1 MCSSYRGE
9 LTIRSWE
16 LKGLWCPHKKCKLFQ
31 KTIYFLE
38 DKGSYWKQPKMHLFP
53 PPPQFKREGR
63 GTDVQN
69 TNKGV
74 ILKNS
79 SKINIINLVQL
90 AHVAHKNKTA
100 SQYSDMQYFHAFKIF
115 SGHLSG
121 RIKFIILHLCYA
133 SMHTLEWWR
142 FWYWK
147 L

>member
-1 MCSSYRGE
+1 MCISYRGE

-16 LKGLWCPHKKCKLFQ
+16 WKGLWCPHKKCKLFQ

-53 PPPQFKREGR
+53 PPNLRGREEVLMFKIPTKEWYW
-63 GTDVQN
+63 
-69 TNKGV
+69 
-74 ILKNS
+74 
-79 SKINIINLVQL
+79 KIHQKSTQSTWFNW
-90 AHVAHKNKTA
+90 HMWHTTNKTA
-100 SQYSDMQYFHAFKIF
+100 SQYCDMQCFHAFKIF
-115 SGHLSG
+115 SSHLSG
-121 RIKFIILHLCYA
+121 RMKFVILHLCYA